1 MTTIA
6 VVGASLAGISATRA
20 LRAQGYRGRLVIIGD
35 EGRRPYDRPPLSKNF
50 LTGRITAVDLALE
63 SDDEALE
70 AEWFL
75 GVAATGLDTR
85 RRVISCR
92 DGRTVAY
99 DSAIIATGAR
109 ARMLPAAVGL
119 GNVHTLRTL
128 EDAERL
134 EKQLAPGR
142 RLVVVGAGFVGA
154 EVAATARGIG
164 MEVTLIGSGAFPLSS
179 PLGLQMGALIGRLHE
194 DNGVRLIGSA
204 RVASFVCEDA
214 MAGKA
219 RTASAVRLADGRT
232 VRADVVVLGLG
243 SMPNT
248 DWLTGSGLDLTDGI
262 RCDAA
267 GRTGVRGVFAVGD
280 CSAWFDDRSGA
291 YVRDEHWT
299 GAMERPGRAVA
310 ALLADAA
317 TAHGAPPATG
327 SGALDLPYFWSDQYG
342 ARLQFT
348 GSASDADSV
357 EIEAGDPAE
366 HNFLAVYYRAGKA
379 VAILGVNQPR
389 LFTRWRKALTG
400 ATPKKRVLPG
410 KETDATSLS
419 PVC

>member
-6 VVGASLAGISATRA
+6 VVGASLAAISAARA

-35 EGRRPYDRPPLSKNF
+35 EGQRPYDRPPLSKNF
-50 LTGRITAVDLALE
+50 LNGRITVGDLALE

-75 GVAATGLDTR
+75 GVAATGLDTL
-85 RRVISCR
+85 RRVISCS
-92 DGRTVAY
+92 DGRSVAY

-128 EDAERL
+128 EDAQGLKE
-134 EKQLAPGR
+134 QLAPGR
-142 RLVVVGAGFVGA
+142 RLVVVGAGFIGA

-164 MEVTLIGSGAFPLSS
+164 MDVTLIGSGSFPLSG
-179 PLGLQMGALIGRLHE
+179 PLGMQMGALIGRLHE
-194 DNGVRLIGSA
+194 DNGVKLISSA

-214 MAGKA
+214 TAGNG

-232 VRADVVVLGLG
+232 VPADVVVLGLG
-243 SMPNT
+243 SVPNT
-248 DWLTGSGLDLTDGI
+248 DWLTSSGLDLTDGI

-267 GRTGVRGVFAVGD
+267 GRTGIRGVFAVGD
-280 CSAWFDDRSGA
+280 CAAWFDNRSGA
-291 YVRDEHWT
+291 YQRDEHWT
-299 GAMERPGRAVA
+299 GAMERAGRAVA

-317 TAHGAPPATG
+317 AAHDAPTG
-327 SGALDLPYFWSDQYG
+327 TGPGALDLPYFWSDQYG
-342 ARLQFT
+342 ARLQFA

-366 HNFLAVYYRAGKA
+366 HNFLAVYYRAGEA

-389 LFTRWRKALTG
+389 LFTRWRKSLTG
-400 ATPKKRVLPG
+400 ATPNKRVPPG
-410 KETDATSLS
+410 RETGATSLS